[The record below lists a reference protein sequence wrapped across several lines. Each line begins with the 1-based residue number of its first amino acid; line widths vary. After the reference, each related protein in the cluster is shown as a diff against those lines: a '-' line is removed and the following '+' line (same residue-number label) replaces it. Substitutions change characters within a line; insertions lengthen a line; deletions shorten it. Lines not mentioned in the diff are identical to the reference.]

1 MSTQLPLLGKLL
13 VVLSFLLCSYVVSV
27 HGAFHGA
34 SISRSAVKRRRTQE
48 PLNEQEATTT
58 TDLDELDVDLERGD
72 QPPPT
77 DQPPSSDQPPPSS
90 VELAGDATVIPML
103 SSMSIDMSV
112 VPEPTPKVDAVEPSS
127 LPSYGGIGLIRIIGQ
142 HFGTENDLDQVVS
155 INGRAC
161 KETKWISVT
170 ILECV
175 GPPSFTVNTKADVTV
190 NVAHSSSDPT
200 IDGGE

>member
-1 MSTQLPLLGKLL
+1 MTLPTQLLPLL
-13 VVLSFLLCSYVVSV
+13 VVLSFLLCSSHVVSV

-72 QPPPT
+72 QPPP
-77 DQPPSSDQPPPSS
+77 SS
-90 VELAGDATVIPML
+90 VELTGDATVIPML

-127 LPSYGGIGLIRIIGQ
+127 LPSYRGIGSIRIIGQ

-175 GPPSFTVNTKADVTV
+175 GPPSFTINTKADVTV
-190 NVAHSSSDPT
+190 NVARSSSDPT